1 MKIFTDSS
9 CDLNKQF
16 YIENNVELFPLSVEL
31 KGQQFKDVEEIEADE
46 IYAAIRDGEQPK
58 TSQVSPE
65 NFLTQF
71 EALAESGEEGI
82 YIAFSSELS
91 GTYNTAVMLKNE
103 VMERYP
109 NLKLTIIDTKCASLG
124 EGMIVR
130 EAVAMRDA
138 GKTYEEIV
146 IAIQERAPKMQHYF
160 TVKDLDYLAK
170 GGRVSKTSAFV
181 GGLLQIKPIL
191 KVTDGKLQPID
202 KVRGHKKAIAKMI
215 DYVEAAGGDFS
226 NQTIGLC
233 HSDDHEL
240 LEDVKAALQE
250 RLAPKDFYVTKIGA
264 VIGSHVGLGTVGIFF
279 YGE

>member
-16 YIENNVELFPLSVEL
+16 YIENNVGLFPLSVDL
-31 KGQQFKDVEEIEADE
+31 QGKQYKDVEEIEADE
-46 IYAAIRDGEQPK
+46 IYAAIRSGEQPK

-65 NFLTQF
+65 SFLTQF
-71 EALAESGEEGI
+71 EALAESGEEGL

-91 GTYNTAVMLKNE
+91 GTYNTAVMLKND
-103 VMERYP
+103 VLERFP
-109 NLKLTIIDTKCASLG
+109 NLKLTILDTKCASLG
-124 EGMIVR
+124 QGMLVR
-130 EAVAMRDA
+130 EAVALRDA
-138 GKTYEEIV
+138 GKTYDEIV
-146 IAIQERAPKMQHYF
+146 ATITECAPKMQHYF

-226 NQTIGLC
+226 NKTIGLC

-250 RLAPKDFYVTKIGA
+250 RLSPKDFYVTKIGA

-279 YGE
+279 YGK

>member
-16 YIENNVELFPLSVEL
+16 YIENDVVLFPLSVEL
-31 KGQQFKDVEEIEADE
+31 QGKQFKDIEEIEADA
-46 IYAAIRDGEQPK
+46 IYAAIRNGEQPK

-65 NFLTQF
+65 GFLTQF
-71 EALAESGEEGI
+71 EALAQSGEEGL

-91 GTYNTAVMLKNE
+91 GTYNTAVMMKNE
-103 VMERYP
+103 VTERYP
-109 NLKLTIIDTKCASLG
+109 NLKLTIIDSKCASLG
-124 EGMIVR
+124 QGMLVR
-130 EAVAMRDA
+130 EAVALRDA
-138 GKTYEEIV
+138 GQSCEEI
-146 IAIQERAPKMQHYF
+146 AKLMTARAANMQHYF

-215 DYVEAAGGDFS
+215 DYVEAAGGDFT
-226 NQTIGLC
+226 NKTIGLC

-279 YGE
+279 DGK

>member
-16 YIENNVELFPLSVEL
+16 YIENNVVLFPLSVEL
-31 KGQQFKDVEEIEADE
+31 RGKQYKDVEEIEADE
-46 IYAAIRDGEQPK
+46 IYAAIREGEQPK

-65 NFLTQF
+65 SFLTQF
-71 EALAESGEEGI
+71 EVLAESGEEGL

-103 VMERYP
+103 VRERYP

-124 EGMIVR
+124 QGMLVR
-130 EAVAMRDA
+130 EAVYLRDA
-138 GKTYEEIV
+138 GKCCDD
-146 IAIQERAPKMQHYF
+146 IASSVKERAAKMQHYF

-215 DYVEAAGGDFS
+215 DYVEAVGDDFS

-233 HSDDHEL
+233 HSDDEEL
-240 LEDVKAALQE
+240 LADVKTALQE

-279 YGE
+279 YGK